1 MRSVFRGLV
10 LFWMLSAAGQAGEPS
25 AVPLPASDRP
35 AAGSFIVSAAT
46 PVESDGQD
54 KAARDAAIRFL
65 DLVTQSGAV
74 PLHEGHDS
82 YDPSGSGSA
91 SGLRSNAAQA
101 QSISRSNPNGKRS
114 GAIRFVT
121 DKSVKGQ
128 EAYRLTVS
136 PKGVTV
142 AASQPAGLFYGAVTL
157 WQLLTVEPGDGPV
170 TLAARTID
178 DAPRFPWRGL
188 MLDSSRHFQSP
199 AYIKH
204 FIDWMAALKL
214 NLFHWHL
221 TDDQGWR
228 LEIKHYPKLTEIGAW
243 SVPAGQAPAA
253 DIDPAT
259 GKPRLSGGFYT
270 QDEVRDIVAYAAAR
284 HVTILPEIEMPGHA
298 AAAIAAYPEL
308 GTEPVPNGRPS
319 SDWGVHYHL
328 YNIDDSTFTFL
339 ETVLTEVM
347 ELFPSPYIHIG
358 GDEAVKDQ
366 WKASPKIQARMKELK
381 VGTEDELQAWFVR
394 RIEAFLE
401 KRGRRLIGW
410 DEILQGGIAPHATV
424 MSWRGIDGAVAAA
437 RAGHDTILSPAPTL
451 YFDNRQGGSPNEP
464 PGRGKIVALQDVYG
478 FDPMPAGLTPAEAK
492 HVLGVQA
499 NLWTENVRTEDQATR
514 MTYPRAAALAEIG
527 WTPHDK
533 VNWPDFEPRLVTERR
548 RYARLGLQDD
558 QPVPKVDPRRIYSQE
573 LQMCRTS
580 NHPLNLEDD
589 APLQGP
595 RPVYLVDIVDPCWQL
610 PQADIGTG
618 TTLVASVGQIPNNF
632 QFGGE
637 TVEYRPAPSHSAE
650 GELEVRADGCTG
662 DPIAVLPLAPAA
674 GTVTTTR
681 LSAPL
686 PALSGKHDLCF
697 RFTAKTRDPLWVIDW
712 ISLEPKP

>member
-1 MRSVFRGLV
+1 
-10 LFWMLSAAGQAGEPS
+10 MLSTASQAAESSVLPR
-25 AVPLPASDRP
+25 PASDRP
-35 AAGSFIVSAAT
+35 TAGSFVVSAAT
-46 PVESDGQD
+46 PVESDKGD
-54 KAARDAAIRFL
+54 RSAREATFRFL
-65 DLVTQSGAV
+65 DLLSQSGAV
-74 PLHEGHDS
+74 ALHEGH
-82 YDPSGSGSA
+82 G
-91 SGLRSNAAQA
+91 
-101 QSISRSNPNGKRS
+101 PN
-114 GAIRFVT
+114 AIRFVT
-121 DKSVKGQ
+121 DKRIAGK

-136 PKGVTV
+136 PTGVTV
-142 AASQPAGLFYGAVTL
+142 AASQPAGLFYGAVSL
-157 WQLLTVEPGDGPV
+157 WQLLTAEPGAGPV
-170 TLAARTID
+170 ILSARIID
-178 DAPRFPWRGL
+178 DAPRFAWRGL

-199 AYIKH
+199 TYIKH
-204 FIDWMAALKL
+204 FIDWMAELKL

-284 HVTILPEIEMPGHA
+284 HITILPEIEMPGHA
-298 AAAIAAYPEL
+298 GAAIAAYPEL
-308 GTEPVPNGRPS
+308 GTEPVPSGRPS

-328 YNIDDSTFTFL
+328 YNIDDGTFTFL

-347 ELFPSPYIHIG
+347 ALFPSPYIHIG

-381 VGTEDELQAWFVR
+381 IGTEDELQAWFVR

-401 KRGRRLIGW
+401 KHDRRLVGW

-424 MSWRGIDGAVAAA
+424 MSWRGIDGAIAAA

-464 PGRGKIVALQDVYG
+464 PGRGKIVALPDVYG
-478 FDPMPAGLTPAEAK
+478 FDPMPTGLSPAEAR

-527 WTPHDK
+527 WTDHKKIDWK
-533 VNWPDFEPRLVTERR
+533 DFQPRLATERQ
-548 RYARLGLQDD
+548 RYARVGLQDD
-558 QPVPKVDPRRIYSQE
+558 QPAPKADSRRLYSQE
-573 LQMCRTS
+573 LKMCRNS

-610 PQADIGTG
+610 PEADLSAGP
-618 TTLVASVGQIPNNF
+618 TLIASVGQIPDNF

-637 TVEYRPAPSHSAE
+637 TVDYHPAAPHSPE

-674 GTVTTTR
+674 SIVTTTR
-681 LSAPL
+681 LSTAL

-697 RFTAKTRDPLWVIDW
+697 RFTAKTRDPLWVIEW

>member
-1 MRSVFRGLV
+1 
-10 LFWMLSAAGQAGEPS
+10 MLSTASQAAESSVLPR
-25 AVPLPASDRP
+25 PASDRP
-35 AAGSFIVSAAT
+35 TAGSFVVSAAT
-46 PVESDGQD
+46 PVGSDKGD
-54 KAARDAAIRFL
+54 RSAREATFRFL
-65 DLVTQSGAV
+65 DLLSQSGAV
-74 PLHEGHDS
+74 ALHEAHG
-82 YDPSGSGSA
+82 
-91 SGLRSNAAQA
+91 
-101 QSISRSNPNGKRS
+101 PN
-114 GAIRFVT
+114 AIRFVT
-121 DKSVKGQ
+121 DKRIAGK

-136 PKGVTV
+136 PTGVTV
-142 AASQPAGLFYGAVTL
+142 AASQPAGLFYGAVSL
-157 WQLLTVEPGDGPV
+157 WQLLTAEPGAGPV
-170 TLAARTID
+170 ILSARIID
-178 DAPRFPWRGL
+178 DAPRFAWRGL

-199 AYIKH
+199 TYIKH
-204 FIDWMAALKL
+204 FIDWMAELKL

-284 HVTILPEIEMPGHA
+284 HITILPEIEMPGHA
-298 AAAIAAYPEL
+298 GAAIAAYPEL
-308 GTEPVPNGRPS
+308 GTEPVPSGRPS

-328 YNIDDSTFTFL
+328 YNIDDGTFTFL

-347 ELFPSPYIHIG
+347 ALFPSPYIHIG

-381 VGTEDELQAWFVR
+381 IGTEDELQAWFVR

-401 KRGRRLIGW
+401 KHDRRLVGW

-424 MSWRGIDGAVAAA
+424 MSWRGIDGAIAAA

-464 PGRGKIVALQDVYG
+464 PGRGKIVALPDVYG
-478 FDPMPAGLTPAEAK
+478 FDPMPTGLSPAEAR

-527 WTPHDK
+527 WTDHKKIDWK
-533 VNWPDFEPRLVTERR
+533 DFQPRLATERQ
-548 RYARLGLQDD
+548 RYARVGLQDD
-558 QPVPKVDPRRIYSQE
+558 QPAPKADSRRLYSQE
-573 LQMCRTS
+573 LKMCRNS

-589 APLQGP
+589 APLRGP

-610 PQADIGTG
+610 PEADLSAGP
-618 TTLVASVGQIPNNF
+618 TLIASVGQIPDNF

-637 TVEYRPAPSHSAE
+637 TVDYHPAAPHSPE

-674 GTVTTTR
+674 SIVTTTR
-681 LSAPL
+681 LSTAL

-697 RFTAKTRDPLWVIDW
+697 RFTAKTRDPLWVIEW

>member
-1 MRSVFRGLV
+1 MRSVFTGLV
-10 LFWMLSAAGQAGEPS
+10 LFWMLSTAAQAGEPS
-25 AVPLPASDRP
+25 VVPLPAFDRP

-46 PVESDGQD
+46 PVESDGHD
-54 KAARDAAIRFL
+54 KAARDAAARFL

-74 PLHEGHDS
+74 PLHEG
-82 YDPSGSGSA
+82 
-91 SGLRSNAAQA
+91 Q
-101 QSISRSNPNGKRS
+101 GKE
-114 GAIRFVT
+114 AIRFVT
-121 DKSVKGQ
+121 DKSVKGR

-136 PKGVTV
+136 PKGITV

-157 WQLLTVEPGDGPV
+157 WQLLTAEPGAGPV
-170 TLAARTID
+170 VLAARTID
-178 DAPRFPWRGL
+178 DSPRFPWRGL

-308 GTEPVPNGRPS
+308 GTEPVPSGRPS

-328 YNIDDSTFTFL
+328 YNIDDGTFTFL

-347 ELFPSPYIHIG
+347 ALFPSPYIHIG

-366 WKASPKIQARMKELK
+366 WKASPKIQARRKELK

-451 YFDNRQGGSPNEP
+451 YFDNRQSGSPNEP
-464 PGRGKIVALQDVYG
+464 PGRGKIISPQDVYG

-527 WTPHDK
+527 WTPHGAVD
-533 VNWPDFEPRLVTERR
+533 WRDFEPRLATERQ

-558 QPVPKVDPRRIYSQE
+558 RPQPKADSKRIYSQD
-573 LQMCRTS
+573 LQMCPTS
-580 NHPLNLEDD
+580 KHPLNLEDD

-610 PQADIGTG
+610 PQAEIGTG
-618 TTLVASVGQIPNNF
+618 TALVANVGQIPNNF

-637 TVEYRPAPSHSAE
+637 TVEYRPAAPRSPE

-662 DPIAVLPLAPAA
+662 APIAVLPLAPAA

-686 PALSGKHDLCF
+686 PALPGKHDLCF

>member
-1 MRSVFRGLV
+1 
-10 LFWMLSAAGQAGEPS
+10 MLSAAAQAGEPS
-25 AVPLPASDRP
+25 LMPRPASDRP
-35 AAGSFIVSAAT
+35 AAGSFTVSAAT
-46 PVESDGQD
+46 PVESDSHD
-54 KAARDAAIRFL
+54 KAARDAATRFL
-65 DLVTQSGAV
+65 DLMARSGAV
-74 PLHEGHDS
+74 SVHSGH
-82 YDPSGSGSA
+82 G
-91 SGLRSNAAQA
+91 
-101 QSISRSNPNGKRS
+101 S

-121 DKSVKGQ
+121 DNSVKGQ

-157 WQLLTVEPGDGPV
+157 WQLLTVESGSGPV

-178 DAPRFPWRGL
+178 DAPRFAWRGL

-270 QDEVRDIVAYAAAR
+270 QDEVREIVAYAAAR
-284 HVTILPEIEMPGHA
+284 HITILPEIEMPGHA

-308 GTEPVPNGRPS
+308 GTEPVPSGRPS

-328 YNIDDSTFTFL
+328 YNIDDGTFTFL

-347 ELFPSPYIHIG
+347 ALFPSPYIHIG

-366 WKASPKIQARMKELK
+366 WKNSPKIQARMKELG

-401 KRGRRLIGW
+401 KHDRRLVGW

-424 MSWRGIDGAVAAA
+424 MSWRGIGGAVAAA
-437 RAGHDTILSPAPTL
+437 RAGHDTILSPDPTL
-451 YFDNRQGGSPNEP
+451 YFDNRQGDGPNEP
-464 PGRGKIVALQDVYG
+464 PGRGRVVSTRDVYG
-478 FDPMPAGLTPAEAK
+478 FDPMPPGLTPAEES

-499 NLWTENVRTEDQATR
+499 NLWTEHVRTEELVSR
-514 MTYPRAAALAEIG
+514 MMYPRAAAVAEIG
-527 WTPHDK
+527 WTRHDK
-533 VNWPDFEPRLVTERR
+533 IDWPDFSARLPVERA
-548 RYARLGLQDD
+548 RYARLGLKDD
-558 QPVPKVDPRRIYSQE
+558 QPAPKDDPRRIYSQE
-573 LQMCRTS
+573 LALCRDGGIV
-580 NHPLNLEDD
+580 LNIEDD
-589 APLQGP
+589 APLAGP
-595 RPVYLVDIVDPCWQL
+595 RRVYLVDIGAPCWKL
-610 PQADIGTG
+610 PQADLTAGA
-618 TTLVASVGQIPNNF
+618 TLIASVGQIPYNY

-637 TVEYRPAPSHSAE
+637 NIDYRPPAPHTPE
-650 GELEVRADGCTG
+650 GELEVRADGCDG

-686 PALSGKHDLCF
+686 AAKAGKHDLCF

>member
-1 MRSVFRGLV
+1 
-10 LFWMLSAAGQAGEPS
+10 MLSTTSQAAEPS
-25 AVPLPASDRP
+25 VLPRPASDRP
-35 AAGSFIVSAAT
+35 AAGSFVVSAAT
-46 PVESDGQD
+46 PVESNKTD
-54 KAARDAAIRFL
+54 KSAHEATVRFL
-65 DLVTQSGAV
+65 DLLAQSGAV
-74 PLHEGHDS
+74 ALQEGQT
-82 YDPSGSGSA
+82 G
-91 SGLRSNAAQA
+91 
-101 QSISRSNPNGKRS
+101 NGKRS

-121 DKSVKGQ
+121 DKTIKGK

-136 PKGVTV
+136 PTGVTV

-157 WQLLTVEPGDGPV
+157 WQLLTAEPGAGPV

-178 DAPRFPWRGL
+178 DAPRFAWRGL
-188 MLDSSRHFQSP
+188 MLDSSRHFQST

-204 FIDWMAALKL
+204 FIDWMAELKL

-270 QDEVRDIVAYAAAR
+270 QDEVREIVAYAAAR

-308 GTEPVPNGRPS
+308 GTEPVPGGRPS

-328 YNIDDSTFTFL
+328 YNIDDGTFTFL

-347 ELFPSPYIHIG
+347 ALFPSPYIHIG

-366 WKASPKIQARMKELK
+366 WKNSPKIQARMKELG

-401 KRGRRLIGW
+401 KHDRRLVGW

-424 MSWRGIDGAVAAA
+424 MSWRGIGGAVAAA
-437 RAGHDTILSPAPTL
+437 RAGHDTILSPDPTL
-451 YFDNRQGGSPNEP
+451 YFDNRQGEGPNEP
-464 PGRGKIVALQDVYG
+464 PGRGRVISTQDVYG
-478 FDPMPAGLTPAEAK
+478 FDPMPSGLTPAEAH

-499 NLWTENVRTEDQATR
+499 NLWTEHVRTEELVSR
-514 MTYPRAAALAEIG
+514 MMYPRAAALAEIG
-527 WTPHDK
+527 WTQHDK
-533 VNWPDFEPRLVTERR
+533 VDWPDFSARLATERA
-548 RYARLGLQDD
+548 RYARLGLKDD
-558 QPVPKVDPRRIYSQE
+558 QPAPKDDPKRLYSQE
-573 LQMCRTS
+573 LHMCRDGGIV
-580 NHPLNLEDD
+580 LNIEDD
-589 APLQGP
+589 APLSGP
-595 RPVYLVDIVDPCWQL
+595 RPVYLVDIGGPCWTL
-610 PQADIGTG
+610 PQADLTAAP
-618 TTLVASVGQIPNNF
+618 TLVASVGQIPYNF

-637 TVEYRPAPSHSAE
+637 NVDYRPPVPQTPE
-650 GELEVRADGCTG
+650 GELEVRADGCAG
-662 DPIAVLPLAPAA
+662 DPIAILPLAAAA
-674 GTVTTTR
+674 GNFATTR
-681 LSAPL
+681 LTAPL
-686 PALSGKHDLCF
+686 PAKAGKHDLCF
-697 RFTAKTRDPLWVIDW
+697 RFTAKTRDPLWVIEW